1 MTAPLSAIRRNF
13 EGRIVLPVYNE
24 EKRLG
29 KALPVF
35 AAEAA
40 SRPELEFLFVD
51 DGSWDR
57 TAGILGDFARDHELP
72 NVRVLAL
79 RSNIGKG
86 GAVCAGILDPC
97 PDSVRFMIFT
107 DGDFAYPFS
116 LIETFRQKLD
126 RAPVAIGSRSLPQG
140 DARRSSLRRKAL
152 GAGFNLLTRPLFG
165 FSFADTQAGIKGFQ
179 ASAAREIF
187 SRVRIMRFA
196 FDVELLVISRLLGFD
211 VAEIPVC
218 VSGTHSYK
226 TGKIKLLRDT
236 ILMFLELLVIQRN
249 LAHGK
254 YRHPRKRKAS
264 VPTRSHV

>member
-1 MTAPLSAIRRNF
+1 MTAPLSDNRRSF
-13 EGRIVLPVYNE
+13 EGRIVLPVFNE
-24 EKRLG
+24 EKLLA
-29 KALPVF
+29 KALPAF

-57 TAGILGDFARDHELP
+57 TAGILGDFAREHELS

-79 RSNIGKG
+79 GSNAGKG
-86 GAVCAGILDPC
+86 GAVRAGILDPS
-97 PDSVRFMIFT
+97 PDSLRFMLFT

-116 LIETFRQKLD
+116 LIETFREKLD
-126 RAPVAIGSRSLPQG
+126 RFPVAIGSRSLPQG
-140 DARRSSLRRKAL
+140 DARRTSLRRKAL

-165 FSFADTQAGIKGFQ
+165 FSIADTQAGIKGFQ
-179 ASAAREIF
+179 AAAAKEIF
-187 SRVRIMRFA
+187 SRMRIMRFA
-196 FDVELLVISRLLGFD
+196 FDVELLVISRQLGFD
-211 VAEIPVC
+211 IAQIPVC

-236 ILMFLELLVIQRN
+236 ILMFLELLAIQRN

-254 YRHPRKRKAS
+254 YRHPRKFKT
-264 VPTRSHV
+264 PLPPRSHV